1 MINSYQLMIQL
12 ASVWSK
18 MDPIWSRVEVIGLCF
33 CDVLFHAF
41 QAKVVPPRDFP
52 SLSHCFCHD
61 LHILYILTST
71 IINLCLGF
79 WSVPGIHE
87 HLHCQV
93 LSCRKDSPRKWCKW
107 SCVRLCAHVSGRF
120 AQKKRPCDQ
129 PWWSSA
135 FASHLRKNPETAKH
149 LLLPSIIAA
158 KISGETRN
166 SMNPTYQGMRH
177 GRNCAL
183 QSMASVSENRIGT
196 SKPRPERK
204 ACSPCSDHS
213 GLALAW
219 NQAVTPAM
227 NANDRVGCW
236 MDRHDYEWLWLCCR

>member
-1 MINSYQLMIQL
+1 MIQL

-33 CDVLFHAF
+33 CDVLFHTF

-166 SMNPTYQGMRH
+166 SMNPTYQG
-177 GRNCAL
+177 G
-183 QSMASVSENRIGT
+183 MAGIVHC
-196 SKPRPERK
+196 K
-204 ACSPCSDHS
+204 AWQ
-213 GLALAW
+213 ALAKIEL
-219 NQAVTPAM
+219 APA
-227 NANDRVGCW
+227 NPGLRERPVHRVPIIQGLHW
-236 MDRHDYEWLWLCCR
+236 PGTKL